1 MEVLRGRRLFGILF
15 VFTAAFCLRAVLPFY
30 FCLAF
35 AAAAVIS
42 FAVYAAV
49 MKRRGRLGAYRVLYV
64 VFALLALVL
73 GIFHGQRYV
82 CAVPESLFSGEVR
95 EYIGTVKSVE
105 GSAGYYSI
113 YTISIDESG
122 REILCL
128 CEADYGADFEAGDK
142 VRLLGTASEESE
154 IYYRSKG
161 IRARINFTESSIL
174 DFGETKTDFFSR
186 AQRKFSSILEGRL
199 AGDTLSLAKAML
211 LGERSDIPGDIRLDF
226 RRIGFSHVL
235 AVSGLHIS
243 VLTFAFMLLLAPLPI
258 SKRIKMLLLIP
269 AVCAFAMV
277 TGASASVVR
286 SCIMFICLALSN
298 AFFAD
303 SDAPT
308 SLMLALSLIFV
319 FSPSSVY
326 DIGLW
331 LSFSATLGITLF
343 SPVLLP
349 IKLRNTRKTY
359 SRVRNLLVSALN
371 YVISLVL
378 TSLVVTAFT
387 MPVIF
392 ICYGNFSLM
401 APLASLM
408 LIPIVQILLP
418 VLLFVLIFGG
428 VPLLGAALAAVAAAL
443 TKLMLALA
451 GFLADFEGIYVSLR
465 YPFGRYFIVAL
476 LVLIF
481 VFMFGRR
488 VNFRRA
494 AALFAVL
501 AVAFGASVGLY
512 ENAFYGKAQTVVL
525 NSAKND
531 GIVIRY
537 GGRTALLDISGGSY
551 SFARSMSDEVYALNG
566 EKIDLLVYSHLHRYH
581 AASLGKLCSAI
592 KIGSVAVPA
601 PQTEAEEEYLGRL
614 KAEAATHGIKVFVY
628 GKNAYADIGEMRIFF
643 PEYLRIKRSVHRI
656 PYFSVEISG
665 EKKLFYIGAGMSE
678 LPEFYAQADGAK
690 LRVYGSHGAKYKEK
704 ISAVRGSVVLGY
716 AAEYADGEGSILI
729 SDGKYGIV
737 IE

>member
-1 MEVLRGRRLFGILF
+1 MEEDCSVYFLYSRRLS
-15 VFTAAFCLRAVLPFY
+15 AFARCFLIY

-35 AAAAVIS
+35 AAVAVIS

-49 MKRRGRLGAYRVLYV
+49 MKRRGRLGAYRALYV
-64 VFALLALVL
+64 VFALLALAL

-82 CAVPESLFSGEVR
+82 SAVPESLFSGEVR

-186 AQRKFSSILEGRL
+186 VQRKFSSILDGRL
-199 AGDTLSLAKAML
+199 EGDTLALAKAML
-211 LGERSDIPGDIRLDF
+211 LGERSDISGDIRLDF

-343 SPVLLP
+343 SPVLSP

-371 YVISLVL
+371 YIISLVL
-378 TSLVVTAFT
+378 TSFVVTAFT

-401 APLASLM
+401 APLASLL

-465 YPFGRYFIVAL
+465 YPFGRYFVVAL

-481 VFMFGRR
+481 VFMFGKR

-614 KAEAATHGIKVFVY
+614 KAEAAAHGIKVFVY

-656 PYFSVEISG
+656 SYFSVEISG

-678 LPEFYAQADGAK
+678 LPEFYALADGAK
-690 LRVYGSHGAKYKEK
+690 LRIYGSHGAKYKEK
-704 ISAVRGSVVLGY
+704 ISAARGSVVLGY
-716 AAEYADGEGSILI
+716 AAEYADGEETILI